1 MWLNYNRKK
10 LFQVIFKTHA
20 DFVSLVEYVLKKI
33 ELKKKFLAVFSDHV
47 VGGIVGIFILRLLN
61 VYCVDKESSSVYIIE
76 KWDLGIGESTK
87 DV

>member
-1 MWLNYNRKK
+1 M
-10 LFQVIFKTHA
+10 A
-20 DFVSLVEYVLKKI
+20 YVLKKI
-33 ELKKKFLAVFSDHV
+33 ELKKIFWTIFSDHA

>member
-1 MWLNYNRKK
+1 M
-10 LFQVIFKTHA
+10 ISGDFKTHI
-20 DFVSLVEYVLKKI
+20 DFVSLVEYVVKKI
-33 ELKKKFLAVFSDHV
+33 ELKKNSWTVFSDHV